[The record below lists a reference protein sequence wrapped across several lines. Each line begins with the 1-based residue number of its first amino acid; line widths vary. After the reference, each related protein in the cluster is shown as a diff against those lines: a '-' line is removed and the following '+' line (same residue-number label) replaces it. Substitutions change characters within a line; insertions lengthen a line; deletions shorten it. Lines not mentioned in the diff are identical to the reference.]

1 MNEPI
6 KQVERSWYLK
16 YQPKSLDDLKLP
28 DTMSEFFKEV
38 IDGKKDPGNLL
49 FVGLPGSGKTT
60 LSNILIRSLIKSK
73 DDYIQ
78 INGSG
83 LTMDVVRPKA
93 GDASK
98 GIVHKFATTPPVK
111 SKYKI
116 VHFEEL
122 QRSTPAIQEV
132 YKYLRSLI
140 EATSKN
146 VLYLVTTNS
155 ISEIDGPLLQRF
167 QIFTFNVLPKDD
179 IKNYLVS
186 ILEKEEI
193 KYKETDI
200 DYVINYYYPSVRAMV
215 QILQQYSLNGVLKL
229 NLEFIDINSKVIQLI
244 QEIISTKNINSKAF
258 GELISILKYQPHLLN
273 INYIIEQLVYS
284 LNPMDMLV
292 VSKYASHITSATNP
306 GLSILSMLGELVT
319 SNHQIN

>member
-1 MNEPI
+1 MSEPI
-6 KQVERSWYLK
+6 KQMERSWYLK

-28 DTMSEFFKEV
+28 DTMKQFFSEV
-38 IDGKKDPGNLL
+38 IEGKKDPGNLL

-60 LSNILIRSLIKSK
+60 LANILVRNLIKSK

-83 LTMDVVRPKA
+83 LTMDVVRPKI
-93 GDASK
+93 GDPSK
-98 GIVHKFATTPPVK
+98 GIVHKFATTPPVR

-155 ISEIDGPLLQRF
+155 ISEIDQPLLQRF
-167 QIFTFNVLPKDD
+167 QIFTFNVLPKED
-179 IKNYLVS
+179 IKIYLNKV
-186 ILEKEEI
+186 LEAENVEYNEK
-193 KYKETDI
+193 DL
-200 DYVINYYYPSVRAMV
+200 DYIINYYYPSVRAMV
-215 QILQQYSLNGVLKL
+215 QTLQQYSLGGKL
-229 NLEFIDINSKVIQLI
+229 QLDLEFIDINSKVIQLM
-244 QEIISTKNINSKAF
+244 QEVISTKNIQSNAF
-258 GELISILKYQPHLLN
+258 KELLSLFKYKPHLLN
-273 INYIIEQLVYS
+273 INYIVEQLVFS
-284 LNPMDMLV
+284 LNPMDMLIA
-292 VSKYASHITSATNP
+292 SKYTTHITSATNP
-306 GLSILSMLGELVT
+306 SLALLALLGELIN
-319 SNHQIN
+319 SNTNI